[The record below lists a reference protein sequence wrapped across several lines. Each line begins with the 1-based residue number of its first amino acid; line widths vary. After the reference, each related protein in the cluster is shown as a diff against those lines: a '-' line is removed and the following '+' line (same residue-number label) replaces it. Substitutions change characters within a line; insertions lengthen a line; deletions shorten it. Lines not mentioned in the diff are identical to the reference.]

1 MERVTNLLSQ
11 VKTVVN
17 SYSRIEEIT
26 GQNFN
31 LFSLLRKEDD
41 EVKLHSKFIA
51 ELLNPY
57 GSHSQGSIFLKCFLD
72 ILKIKDFESNNA
84 SVFIEHF
91 TGVINQDKTKGGNID
106 ILIRSINNK
115 LIKIENKIYA
125 IEQEN
130 QLLRYHNYQEKG
142 VLIFLTLNGKESV
155 SHKELLANNIDYMQL
170 SYKDDIV
177 NWLETCIGKSAKT
190 PIVRESIHQY
200 LNLVKK
206 LTQQNKSTQ
215 MSEEITRIVT
225 KSKGN
230 FESYI
235 ALKNSENEIY
245 EEVIKDT
252 VIPFFLS
259 FATDYNLSIKNI
271 ESSLLLEI
279 GRYKGFSFTND
290 LMQSK
295 GIQLTIQ
302 FGSHNNKDVY
312 YGFSFIKENTSVT
325 AFLKEVFN
333 ECDKIMEKNCQP
345 NSWWLS
351 HAFIPEYKD
360 WKNVETLYDFK
371 YGNFKN
377 FMRIK
382 LGALLQVFNSVSE
395 NFNK

>member
-31 LFSLLRKEDD
+31 LFSLLRKEYD
-41 EVKLHSKFIA
+41 EVRLHSKFIA

-57 GSHSQGSIFLKCFLD
+57 GSHSQGAIFLKCFLNV
-72 ILKIKDFESNNA
+72 LKLEDFESNNA
-84 SVFIEHF
+84 SVFTEHY
-91 TGVINQDKTKGGNID
+91 TGAINLEKTKGGNID

-142 VLIFLTLNGKESV
+142 VLIFLTLYGKESV
-155 SHKELLANNIDYMQL
+155 NHKELLANNIDYVQL

-177 NWLETCIGKSAKT
+177 NWLEMCIEKSAKT

-215 MSEEITRIVT
+215 MSQEITRIVT
-225 KSKGN
+225 KSKSN

-245 EEVIKDT
+245 EEVIKET
-252 VIPFFLS
+252 VIPFFKS
-259 FATDYNLSIKNI
+259 FANNHNLSIKNI
-271 ESSLLLEI
+271 ESSLLLQI
-279 GRYKGFSFTND
+279 GRYNGFSFINES
-290 LMQSK
+290 MQSK

-302 FGSHNNKDVY
+302 FGSHGNRDMY
-312 YGFSFIKENTSVT
+312 YGFSFIQENTPLTS
-325 AFLKEVFN
+325 FLKEVFN
-333 ECDKIMEKNCQP
+333 ECDKIMDKNCQP

-377 FMRIK
+377 FMTLK
-382 LGALLQVFNSVSE
+382 LEALLKVFNSVSE
-395 NFNK
+395 NFNN